1 MKKFIYLIICIA
13 LMGVTC
19 HSCVDD
25 FSNVNKDPNKLYSGD
40 LPAEMVFPGV
50 VYKTLNCMAQLNL
63 KYFSWQASYVRISK
77 DVKDQDDPN
86 DDFYNIYKN
95 VLKDLKLL
103 EDNYVG
109 KKGNENVANIILV
122 WKAYVYSVLAST
134 WGSVPMNDAIT
145 VTENGQFR
153 YDTEVDINREIV
165 RLLGNAVQQ
174 FDPNG
179 DKLTVDPFYPTSD
192 GSSDIEKWR
201 KFANTLRLDVAMRM
215 MNMTKFPDA
224 INDAKRH
231 IETALNST
239 NKYYLISSIDD
250 IAKGRW
256 GTDVNADVSLYYR
269 NILKGYEDNTTSGY
283 SQYPA
288 IHQYLFLYLKSFN
301 DPRLV
306 KYAQASEKIGGT
318 DYRVTVTDVIKVNGV
333 DKTVTYRI
341 PYLIRRRDPY
351 QPLGHSVMNLP
362 GSTETQPNPF
372 NNLNPDEGLGY
383 AYINREFLKKD
394 ATFSIINWAD
404 ACFMQAEVQLR
415 KDEWGLN
422 VSLDKAAQDY
432 YYDGIRASMEEYGL
446 TSKSGEYIAQNGIK
460 WGTNSTVDG
469 ANGEQLGM
477 CEYRGYFRAF
487 IYGKDGQVNCNK
499 IPEDNGMSLPVP
511 VQDYAYNP
519 LPEKYIGNYPGR
531 EKITGGLEQVWKQ
544 RYLADFWNGHAA
556 VVLEHRTRIMNFPPI
571 FYSNNV
577 NQGTYSAAGYYQCD
591 YAPERQIFPLWE
603 QNYNNS
609 CYLQGCQQIQDASSK
624 SRPARNGDNFY
635 TPLAMSAPYYA
646 LSVRDDALKVWQ
658 NFEMYYHSDII
669 MGYYGKELN
678 EEFYKNVRRY
688 YPQCPSTKAGLK
700 EYIDFTE
707 QD

>member
-1 MKKFIYLIICIA
+1 MKKYIYQILCIVLA
-13 LMGVTC
+13 GTVC
-19 HSCVDD
+19 CSCVDD
-25 FSNVNKDPNKLYSGD
+25 FNDVNRDPNKLYTED
-40 LPAEMVFPGV
+40 LPPEMVFPGI

-103 EDNYVG
+103 EDTYVG
-109 KKGNENVANIILV
+109 KKGHENVANIILV

-134 WGSVPMNDAIT
+134 WGSVPMNDAIK
-145 VTENGQFR
+145 VTDNGQLR

-174 FDPNG
+174 FDPKG
-179 DKLTVDPFYPTSD
+179 DKLAVDPFYPAGD

-201 KFANTLRLDVAMRM
+201 KFANTLRLEVAMRM
-215 MNMTKFPDA
+215 MNMEKFPDA
-224 INDAKRH
+224 ISDAKKH

-239 NKYYLISSIDD
+239 NKYYLISSVDD

-306 KYAQASEKIGGT
+306 KYAQASEKIGDT
-318 DYRVTVTDVIKVNGV
+318 DYRVRVTDKIKVNGV

-341 PYLIRRRDPY
+341 PYLVRRRDPL
-351 QPLGHSVMNLP
+351 QPLGHSVTNLP
-362 GSTETQPNPF
+362 GSTESQPNPYD
-372 NNLNPDEGLGY
+372 NLNPDEGLGY
-383 AYINREFLKKD
+383 AYINRDFLKRD

-404 ACFMQAEVQLR
+404 ACFMLAEVQLR

-446 TSKSGEYIAQNGIK
+446 SSKYGEYVTQNGIK

-469 ANGEQLGM
+469 ANGEQLGL

-487 IYGKDGQVNCNK
+487 IYGKDGQANCNK
-499 IPEDNGMSLPVP
+499 FPEDNGMSLPVP

-571 FYSNNV
+571 FYNNNV
-577 NQGTYSAAGYYQCD
+577 NQGTYSVAGYYQCD

-609 CYLQGCQQIQDASSK
+609 CYLQGCQQIQEASNK
-624 SRPARNGDNFY
+624 PRQARDGDNFY

-678 EEFYKNVRRY
+678 EDFYKNVRRY